1 MNRMSVLDVRT
12 VELRQCYHIAVTER
26 SHSKAPI
33 LSRFFLYYLQQQQ
46 GSKPPIYWRIA
57 LDSEIDGISTWITR
71 ARIASQP
78 AADPSKFNYRLD
90 LNQVGRHHF
99 TVSPFSEVN
108 YASVILWSEYNLPR
122 PGCVSR

>member
-26 SHSKAPI
+26 SH
-33 LSRFFLYYLQQQQ
+33 R
-46 GSKPPIYWRIA
+46 SKPPIYWRIA